1 MKRRWVLLVEDNPD
15 DEELIVRSLK
25 RANFSN
31 PIVIARDGAEALK
44 LLFGEE
50 RNKNEEPALIILDI
64 NMPHMNGFEVLEDI
78 RKNPKTAHV
87 PVVIMTSSDM
97 QGDVA
102 RGYALGANSYVQK
115 PIAFAQFVEAVASV
129 GLYWLLLN
137 VPPPAQE

>member
-64 NMPHMNGFEVLEDI
+64 NMPKVNGFEVLEDI